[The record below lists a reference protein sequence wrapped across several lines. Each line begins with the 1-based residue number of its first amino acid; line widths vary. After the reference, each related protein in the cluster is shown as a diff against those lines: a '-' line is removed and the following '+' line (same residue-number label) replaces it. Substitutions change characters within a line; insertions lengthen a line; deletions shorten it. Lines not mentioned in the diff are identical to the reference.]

1 MVQLPQLYS
10 DHLKKEFNST
20 QYLVLSILINL
31 LQTLKSVRLEE
42 LARNFP
48 LPILCKSR
56 IKRMQRFLSL
66 PQFQIEKLWF
76 PIVQRLIE
84 LEYDP
89 TDMIYLVIDR
99 SRWRIE

>member
-1 MVQLPQLYS
+1 
-10 DHLKKEFNST
+10 
-20 QYLVLSILINL
+20 
-31 LQTLKSVRLEE
+31 
-42 LARNFP
+42 
-48 LPILCKSR
+48 
-56 IKRMQRFLSL
+56 MQRFLSL